1 MATQAIAPQ
10 TTNKTAQWAVEVDGL
25 FCIGSGA
32 VFLFG
37 SEAVSR
43 FMGVQTPGIIAALGL
58 GIVIYGMAL
67 LYDAL
72 KGLVNRR
79 MLQVLIALDV
89 VWIVASIV
97 LLAAAPDALNT
108 EGRWLV
114 LILADIVAAFGVWK
128 YVGMRRLNR

>member
-32 VFLFG
+32 VFLFD

-58 GIVIYGMAL
+58 GIVIYGMVL

-89 VWIVASIV
+89 VWIVASVV

-108 EGRWLV
+108 EGRWVV